1 MVSLQAHRHLKQ
13 HWILVQFIL
22 ELPSHPEGVGARSVA
37 FVYES
42 DPGNPVSH
50 HLPVNGNGLRLD
62 PADGAQ
68 HQNGP
73 VENPEGAFHFDG
85 EIDVARRID
94 NIDRVIAPRAMS
106 RGGLDG
112 DSALLFEFHE
122 IHCGAHSIFSLH
134 IVNGVNAPGV
144 EQDSLRESRFPGIY
158 VRADADVS

>member
-1 MVSLQAHRHLKQ
+1 
-13 HWILVQFIL
+13 LVQL
-22 ELPSHPEGVGARSVA
+22 LVELPSYPEGVGACSVA

-42 DPGNPVSH
+42 DPGNLVSH
-50 HLPVNGNGLRLD
+50 HLPVNGNRLRLD

-73 VENPEGAFHFDG
+73 VKDSEGAFHFDG
-85 EIDVARRID
+85 EIDVTRRIN
-94 NIDRVIAPRAMS
+94 NIDRVIAPRAIS
-106 RGGLDG
+106 RGRLDG
-112 DSALLFEFHE
+112 DSALLFEVHE

-134 IVNGVNAPGV
+134 IVYGVNAPGV